1 MPVTIQDVVNQL
13 DREEPDYR
21 QAARLG
27 PDALPFV
34 RQLIEGDNIALA
46 SKAAFLAGQI
56 SGAGSLQV
64 LEIASR
70 HPDPVVRVAAAASAR
85 NFTGLSS
92 ALANTFL
99 NDTDPG
105 VRKWGLRSLEASH
118 PEGIR
123 TKLEEIMRDDPEPAL
138 REHAR
143 RVIERMQ

>member
-56 SGAGSLQV
+56 RGAGSLQV

-70 HPDPVVRVAAAASAR
+70 HPNPVVRVAAAASAR

-105 VRKWGLRSLEASH
+105 VRKWGLRVIEVTQ
-118 PEGIR
+118 PQGIR
-123 TKLEEIMRDDPEPAL
+123 PS
-138 REHAR
+138 
-143 RVIERMQ
+143 V